1 MKTKQQ
7 KIITGTFRQDRVKTG
22 LTFEPLSEIP
32 EPFEVLREHGAKYFR
47 AVCECLISNKTLT
60 AADIPAVTRAAQQ
73 YAMYCGAV
81 DGIRKNGAYQETK
94 SGYTAKNAYFQILQ
108 DCEKVLQGFERAY
121 GLTLSSRLKFDLP
134 EPTLPNSFDTFSQ
147 TEK

>member
-7 KIITGTFRQDRVKTG
+7 KIITGTFRKDRVKVG
-22 LTFEPLSEIP
+22 LTFAPLKEIP
-32 EPFEVLREHGAKYFR
+32 EPFEPLKEHGAKYFR

-60 AADIPAVTRAAQQ
+60 AADIPAVSRAAQQ
-73 YAMYCGAV
+73 YAMYCCAV
-81 DGIRKNGAYQETK
+81 DGIRKHGAFQETK

-134 EPTLPNSFDTFSQ
+134 DPITANLFDEFKT
-147 TEK
+147 